1 MERYR
6 ILANGKL
13 IATAQWYGQACAIAY
28 DYKLTITARE
38 PFKRA
43 PRVQVI
49 DHLKQVLREY

>member
-13 IATAQWYGQACAIAY
+13 IATARWYGQACSIAY
-28 DYKLTITARE
+28 DYVLTIVRE

-43 PRVQVI
+43 PRVQVT
-49 DHLKQVLREY
+49 DHLRQVLKEY